1 MTTPSQSTT
10 SHKHARP
17 ETLPLRSASRYP
29 TLAGWVCLIAAIA
42 ILVSFLTHQT
52 GLRGIATVTT
62 FGLWILGIPAGVS
75 LGYVVI
81 YLFLAVLAF
90 LRKRLVVI
98 IGLVL
103 LGLRAA
109 TLLLILVWF
118 IPHGRSDAELFVG
131 YALTVVAMMFT
142 VANIILMWRHRRDF
156 PGSIGVAAIG
166 RTVFILIGG
175 LAIGLI
181 GSVGLLQLTRPQAR
195 PLSEDIWWSL
205 FHLIKP
211 FLSFLPGLMRRHH
224 VGQIHGTHWLAIL
237 IGVWVA
243 IVIIAAILA
252 FFRAQSMSSRT
263 REEDRQ
269 LRNLLYAYGSAD
281 SLGYFATRDNR
292 RVVFSADG
300 KACVSYGL
308 AAGIALAGGDPIG
321 DRSSWGDA
329 IRKFHRISYESGYVP
344 AVISASEAGAA
355 AYRAEAKMSAR
366 LMGDEAIVRPS
377 RFDASTESAKALKAA
392 ARRVRRAGVTI
403 EINRQYELA
412 PETLRELVEAAHR
425 YRIGDERGF
434 SMALGREFAEEDA
447 DTVVVVAR
455 DAEGTIECVLTFV
468 PWGAH
473 GLSLDLMRRKPDS
486 VNGVIE
492 AMILALIDTARDQGI
507 EGISL
512 NFAMFRQ
519 VFVSGAA
526 VDAGWRKKLV
536 FFAFRQASKVW
547 QLESLYESNAR
558 YQPDWYSRYLC
569 YPSDPTVSMVL
580 AASGMLE
587 GFLPAPS
594 ILVPSIE
601 PDWTPDEDYLAQLR
615 QDWQSRQRE
624 ATEVVLREQ
633 ERVRRDKA
641 MRLVELGYDPF
652 PAGYDLGL
660 TPARYHE
667 VQPGHGATVTVTGR
681 VSAFRDLGGVIF
693 VVLSREGASIQALAE
708 RRILAERDFAAWRL
722 IDLGDIVTVTGRV
735 TLSRSGEESIEV
747 ASWMMAAKALRPHP
761 PRHAKLD
768 SQTRT
773 RERALALMTD
783 ASAMRLLR
791 QRSAAVAT
799 IRRVLAEEGYAE
811 VETPMLQAVQGGANA
826 RPFVT
831 HLNAYSTDVFLR
843 IAPELYLKRLCVA
856 GMDAIFEMGRSFRN
870 EGADATHNPEFTSL
884 EVYRAGGDYTTMRL
898 LTERLI
904 RAVARA
910 VHGRE
915 IVHRPADSPGVH
927 GPVVACVDGVDMVEF
942 DIGGTWP
949 VIPVLD
955 AVSQAVGET
964 VTTTTSTEKLAEICR
979 KFDIEPAPGADA
991 GGMIT
996 ALYDD
1001 LVEART
1007 IHPTFYTDFPVSTS
1021 PLTRRHRVDARLAER
1036 WDLVAFGMELG
1047 TAYTELTDPVDQR
1060 ERFTEQSL
1068 AAAAGDPEAMSLDDD
1083 FLRTLELGMPPLGG
1097 LGLGVDRLVMAATG
1111 ANIRQI
1117 LAFPFVRP
1125 DVS

>member
-321 DRSSWGDA
+321 DRSSWATPSGNS
-329 IRKFHRISYESGYVP
+329 IGSYESGYVP

-366 LMGDEAIVRPS
+366 LMGDEQSCVPRASMRRRSRRKPS
-377 RFDASTESAKALKAA
+377 RLLRAGFGAPGSRSRSIANTSWPPRPCANSSRPRTATASGTNADSRCTW
-392 ARRVRRAGVTI
+392 ARVCRGGRRYRRCRRSRCRRNDRVR
-403 EINRQYELA
+403 
-412 PETLRELVEAAHR
+412 AHVR
-425 YRIGDERGF
+425 
-434 SMALGREFAEEDA
+434 ALGR
-447 DTVVVVAR
+447 
-455 DAEGTIECVLTFV
+455 
-468 PWGAH
+468 
-473 GLSLDLMRRKPDS
+473 
-486 VNGVIE
+486 
-492 AMILALIDTARDQGI
+492 
-507 EGISL
+507 
-512 NFAMFRQ
+512 
-519 VFVSGAA
+519 
-526 VDAGWRKKLV
+526 
-536 FFAFRQASKVW
+536 
-547 QLESLYESNAR
+547 
-558 YQPDWYSRYLC
+558 
-569 YPSDPTVSMVL
+569 
-580 AASGMLE
+580 
-587 GFLPAPS
+587 
-594 ILVPSIE
+594 
-601 PDWTPDEDYLAQLR
+601 
-615 QDWQSRQRE
+615 
-624 ATEVVLREQ
+624 
-633 ERVRRDKA
+633 
-641 MRLVELGYDPF
+641 
-652 PAGYDLGL
+652 
-660 TPARYHE
+660 
-667 VQPGHGATVTVTGR
+667 
-681 VSAFRDLGGVIF
+681 
-693 VVLSREGASIQALAE
+693 
-708 RRILAERDFAAWRL
+708 
-722 IDLGDIVTVTGRV
+722 
-735 TLSRSGEESIEV
+735 
-747 ASWMMAAKALRPHP
+747 
-761 PRHAKLD
+761 
-768 SQTRT
+768 
-773 RERALALMTD
+773 
-783 ASAMRLLR
+783 
-791 QRSAAVAT
+791 
-799 IRRVLAEEGYAE
+799 
-811 VETPMLQAVQGGANA
+811 
-826 RPFVT
+826 
-831 HLNAYSTDVFLR
+831 
-843 IAPELYLKRLCVA
+843 
-856 GMDAIFEMGRSFRN
+856 
-870 EGADATHNPEFTSL
+870 
-884 EVYRAGGDYTTMRL
+884 
-898 LTERLI
+898 
-904 RAVARA
+904 ARA
-910 VHGRE
+910 V
-915 IVHRPADSPGVH
+915 P
-927 GPVVACVDGVDMVEF
+927 
-942 DIGGTWP
+942 
-949 VIPVLD
+949 
-955 AVSQAVGET
+955 
-964 VTTTTSTEKLAEICR
+964 
-979 KFDIEPAPGADA
+979 
-991 GGMIT
+991 
-996 ALYDD
+996 
-1001 LVEART
+1001 
-1007 IHPTFYTDFPVSTS
+1007 
-1021 PLTRRHRVDARLAER
+1021 
-1036 WDLVAFGMELG
+1036 
-1047 TAYTELTDPVDQR
+1047 
-1060 ERFTEQSL
+1060 
-1068 AAAAGDPEAMSLDDD
+1068 
-1083 FLRTLELGMPPLGG
+1083 
-1097 LGLGVDRLVMAATG
+1097 
-1111 ANIRQI
+1111 
-1117 LAFPFVRP
+1117 
-1125 DVS
+1125 